1 MKKLLI
7 ILFCFSFGM
16 LYAQETATLFI
27 QDGSDDAYQYY
38 YLYFASTDSVGD
50 IFVDQDY
57 LSMGFDAWIEDP
69 VYLTHHIGLRF
80 VNVPIPPGSIISS
93 AAIQFTSFSANAKPD
108 RVHIRGEK
116 NPSPQSYANEPF
128 NITNRARTDTF
139 VRWNMPEWQAMIPGP
154 AQKTPNLK
162 YIIQELIDQLGW
174 AVNKPM
180 AFEIYGFYTL
190 LTDTTL
196 PRQSCAWEYMGDM
209 YAPILTI
216 TYIEPSSIEEQGV
229 AQAMSVFPNPV
240 SDKFTLSFTELM
252 EGKYDISLFDLQGR
266 MICSLFSGNLPVGD
280 IQFVFSTGEYGLK
293 AGVYLLS
300 VQNQTNRINRKIIV
314 RL

>member
-1 MKKLLI
+1 MKTLLI
-7 ILFCFSFGM
+7 ILFCFSFGI
-16 LYAQETATLFI
+16 LYPQETATLFI
-27 QDGSDDAYQYY
+27 QDGNDDAYQYY
-38 YLYFASTDSVGD
+38 YLYYGAADSVGD
-50 IFVDQDY
+50 IFVDQEY

-80 VNVPIPPGSIISS
+80 VNVPVPPGSIISS

-116 NPSPQSYANEPF
+116 NPSPQSYVHEPF
-128 NITNRARTDTF
+128 NITNRTRTDTF
-139 VRWNMPEWQAMIPGP
+139 VRWEMPEWQAMIPGP

-162 YIIQELIDQLGW
+162 YIIQELVDQPGW

-196 PRQSCAWEYMGDM
+196 PRLACAWEYMGDM

-216 TYIEPSSIEEQGV
+216 IYIEPSSIEEPEF
-229 AQAMSVFPNPV
+229 AQSMRVFPNPV
-240 SDKFTLSFTELM
+240 TDIFTLSFTELM

-266 MICSLFSGNLPVGD
+266 MICSLFSGNLTQGD
-280 IQFVFSTGEYGLK
+280 IQFTFSSEEYNLQK
-293 AGVYLLS
+293 GVYLLS
-300 VQNQTNRINRKIIV
+300 VQNQVNRIHRKIIV
-314 RL
+314 L